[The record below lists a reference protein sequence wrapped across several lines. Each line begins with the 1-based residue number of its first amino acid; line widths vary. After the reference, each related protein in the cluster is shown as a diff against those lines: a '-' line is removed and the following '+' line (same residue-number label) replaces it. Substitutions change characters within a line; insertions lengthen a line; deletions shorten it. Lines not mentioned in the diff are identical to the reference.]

1 MFTGIIEEL
10 GEVIGIEQQPDALR
24 LTIKCKKVLEDL
36 KRGDSLLPAL
46 EPV

>member
-10 GEVIGIEQQPDALR
+10 GEVIGIEQQPDAL
-24 LTIKCKKVLEDL
+24 KVLEDL